1 MKVLMLQKSLWMKSN
16 NDIKKEFLESFF
28 KKIQDLTYGVIDVDD
43 NLNNLI
49 SNDIDVWVKKNNLIQ
64 LTELL
69 YQHSKSNNWIIK
81 RMNIS
86 PRVNGKLE
94 AKYALLLPVSPFP
107 VIQID
112 LWVDIHWRSF
122 PIMNSDL
129 TKFIQ
134 KSTYFKKVDNE
145 KSLFIQIIKD
155 LLYKNNLTNKVK
167 DRIKKNNLSIN
178 NLNFFLDKYYN
189 LKCQNKI
196 SEIIKLKTENS
207 ANSGEFKRSLIF
219 NTIKNRPLIQI
230 RYFFNYCFRFINSK
244 ILSQDGMHVILL
256 GPDGAGKSTIGELV
270 YDSALVNDFYEEK
283 IYGHTNFKI
292 IPPLQLFLKPF
303 KNNYT
308 KKEYIPRDIKK
319 LSTIKAMIYPLYYLI
334 DYMLGFLWLYKKKTN
349 GGAFVIF
356 DRYFDEYYIQKTFHN
371 LSNKYL
377 NILQFF
383 VPKPTLYF
391 LISDNANSIYE
402 RKQELPLGEIKE
414 QLIKY
419 TKLIESKDNG
429 FIIKND
435 GTPVSAANQIL
446 SVISANINN
455 T

>member
-1 MKVLMLQKSLWMKSN
+1 M
-16 NDIKKEFLESFF
+16 
-28 KKIQDLTYGVIDVDD
+28 
-43 NLNNLI
+43 
-49 SNDIDVWVKKNNLIQ
+49 
-64 LTELL
+64 
-69 YQHSKSNNWIIK
+69 
-81 RMNIS
+81 
-86 PRVNGKLE
+86 
-94 AKYALLLPVSPFP
+94 
-107 VIQID
+107 
-112 LWVDIHWRSF
+112 
-122 PIMNSDL
+122 

-377 NILQFF
+377 NDSIWIKEDVLVAKLPILNVKNSKVLKKPNFTKLQDSLG
-383 VPKPTLYF
+383 VYLVKIEAVLKTNDIAPLSYVKPTIEQIIL
-391 LISDNANSIYE
+391 NK
-402 RKQELPLGEIKE
+402 RKQNLLKKI
-414 QLIKY
+414 Q
-419 TKLIESKDNG
+419 KD
-429 FIIKND
+429 ITIDAIKNKNFEIF
-435 GTPVSAANQIL
+435 SKN
-446 SVISANINN
+446 
-455 T
+455 